1 MNIQQQTTSE
11 VANREIVMS
20 ENAEKDTPPPQAI
33 YNVFSE
39 AELLSGSSS
48 DSDKYKSAWFNAK
61 VIRFA
66 ILSAGEC
73 PYACSRKL
81 SIAPNHKE
89 IDPIIVSDLR
99 QLPQKIRQYN

>member
-39 AELLSGSSS
+39 AELLSQSTIYFLSSGS
-48 DSDKYKSAWFNAK
+48 FGRNG
-61 VIRFA
+61 
-66 ILSAGEC
+66 AGV
-73 PYACSRKL
+73 
-81 SIAPNHKE
+81 N
-89 IDPIIVSDLR
+89 IIQQTTL
-99 QLPQKIRQYN
+99 